1 MRDWLSRS
9 ALRVEN
15 VGIIKAI
22 KDGFAGIMPVLLIG
36 AFIFM
41 LVELEIPLYLD
52 AMRVPGIYWHITF
65 EQIYRGA
72 LGIIPMAV
80 VISVSYTLALHSP
93 HYSSRVLSPLVPS
106 LVGFSCLLLLTA
118 VPGFGARFVD
128 IGPGGVFLAVVVAV
142 VSHLLFFFF
151 YRFRLIVVRPKAA
164 TAYLAQVVLLLEP
177 VLFTILVFGVL
188 RYAFNVFGI
197 YNIPNHIT
205 ERVINMLA
213 GIYNGINSPV
223 LFVMI
228 FTFMYQLLWFFGLH
242 NGEIVPSVA
251 EHVDWSY
258 VLCPDFFQFFVLAG
272 GGGALALIVAILI
285 VRSKSASRP
294 ALFSLPMGLANI
306 GTPVLYGLPVLF
318 NPILIIPFI
327 FAPMVS
333 GMVARIAVSA
343 GMNATVIAGVSSTL
357 PPGISGWMATGSLM
371 AGFIQVLT
379 LAISVLIYLP
389 FVWIANNTS
398 EERSDFAIE
407 ELMSRDAAPYLARK
421 DDVGVFARSLFEEM
435 EYDLRRGRGFYLEY
449 QPMIDSHNRMVSFE
463 ARVRYRHASLG
474 PLPPQLVHALA
485 EEGRLLGNINIF
497 VMEDALATLHSLR
510 ENGFTDLLMTIN
522 LSPKELSKPKTIKII
537 KDMLAKY
544 NIDPT
549 YVRII
554 LSSHEVLDPGFD
566 PWTLMSALSAI
577 GLRVIINNFSL
588 QLTHFSNLQ
597 RMGIKAIKL
606 SSALTH
612 EVQFNELSANVIK
625 DIVEHAKPMTI
636 SAEDIESKAQY
647 DLLVE
652 LGCEIFQGKYF
663 SKPMETADLSLY
675 LRLK

>member
-1 MRDWLSRS
+1 VRDWLSQA

-15 VGIIKAI
+15 IGIIKAI
-22 KDGFAGIMPVLLIG
+22 KDGFAGIMPVLIVG

-80 VISVSYTLALHSP
+80 VVSISYTLAIHSP

-106 LVGFSCLLLLTA
+106 LVGLACLFLLVA
-118 VPGFGARFVD
+118 SPGVGAGIVAF
-128 IGPGGVFLAVVVAV
+128 GPGGVFLGVVVAV
-142 VSHLLFFFF
+142 ASHLLFFFF
-151 YRFRLIVVRPKAA
+151 YRYRLIVVRPKAA

-188 RYAFNVFGI
+188 RYAFNVFGV
-197 YNIPNHIT
+197 YNIPNFIG
-205 ERVINMLA
+205 ERVTGMLA
-213 GIYNGINSPV
+213 GVYYRINSPV

-242 NGEIVPSVA
+242 GGDIVYGVA
-251 EHVDWSY
+251 EYVGWSY
-258 VLCPDFFQFFVLAG
+258 VLCPNFFQFFVLAG
-272 GGGALALIVAILI
+272 GSGALALIAAVLI
-285 VRSKSASRP
+285 MRWKDATRP
-294 ALFSLPMGLANI
+294 ALLSLPMGIANI

-318 NPILIIPFI
+318 NPILLIPFI
-327 FAPMVS
+327 FAPVFS
-333 GMVARIAVSA
+333 AVIARIAVSA
-343 GMNATVIAGVSSTL
+343 GMDFIVIAGVSSTL
-357 PPGISGWMATGSLM
+357 PPGISGWLATGSITV
-371 AGFIQVLT
+371 GFVQVFT
-379 LAISVLIYLP
+379 LVISTLIYLP
-389 FVWIANNTS
+389 FVWIANNTC

-449 QPMIDSHNRMVSFE
+449 QPMIDIHNRMISFE
-463 ARVRYRHASLG
+463 AKVRYKHASLG

-485 EEGRLLGNINIF
+485 GEGRLDGSINTF
-497 VMEDALATLHSLR
+497 VVEEALATLQSLR
-510 ENGFTDLLMTIN
+510 EYGFTDLLMTIN
-522 LSPKELSKPKTIKII
+522 LSPKQLGKPKTINMIAAA
-537 KDMLAKY
+537 LQKY
-544 NIDPT
+544 NIDPAF
-549 YVRII
+549 VRIV
-554 LSSHEVLDPGFD
+554 LPSNEVLEPGFD
-566 PWTLMSALSAI
+566 PWTLISTLESV
-577 GLRVIINNFSL
+577 GLKVMINNFSL
-588 QLTHFSNLQ
+588 QLTHFSNLR
-597 RMGIKAIKL
+597 RMGIKTIKL

-612 EVQFNELSANVIK
+612 DVHFNELSANVIK
-625 DIVEHAKPMTI
+625 EIVEHAKPMTI
-636 SAEDIESKAQY
+636 IAEEIESKAQH

-652 LGCEIFQGKYF
+652 LGCGIFQGKYF
-663 SKPMETADLSLY
+663 SKPMETADLALY